1 MAIVVMGVSGSG
13 KSTVA
18 AALAAALGGVYL
30 DADDLHPASNV
41 SKMASGIPLTDED
54 RMPWLRVVGDA
65 LADADLRGVETVV
78 ACSALRRRYRDALR
92 ESAPDLFIVH
102 LAGGAE
108 LLAERLAGRADHF
121 MPPSLLASQLS
132 TLEPLGQDEDGMAV
146 DIALPLEVI
155 VADVCARRRASGTL

>member
-18 AALAAALGGVYL
+18 AALAAAVGGVYL
-30 DADDLHPASNV
+30 DADDLHPAANV
-41 SKMASGIPLTDED
+41 AKMASGIPLTDDD
-54 RMPWLRVVGDA
+54 RIPWLRVVGDA
-65 LADADLRGVETVV
+65 LADADRRGAVTVM
-78 ACSALRRRYRDALR
+78 ACSALRRRYRDVLR
-92 ESAPDLFIVH
+92 DAAPDLFVVH

-132 TLEPLGQDEDGMAV
+132 TLEPLGEDETGMAV
-146 DIALPLEVI
+146 DIALPLEAI
-155 VADVCARRRASGTL
+155 VAQVCDRLRASGTL